1 MYITYN
7 IIYMGAAREPARGG
21 CAHGSSHVV
30 ALLLEWAAA
39 ERPLGTSVLH
49 NFGRP
54 SFPFHPFPF
63 TTETQANNLPEY
75 LQILYPRRGPGHLRP
90 RGIREVFRIFEACSE
105 TCHSAF
111 VASGLASIK
120 WVWSL
125 RVYRGC

>member
-63 TTETQANNLPEY
+63 TNRNSGKQSSRVSSDTLSAKRSGPSPPAWNKGSLSNL
-75 LQILYPRRGPGHLRP
+75 
-90 RGIREVFRIFEACSE
+90 
-105 TCHSAF
+105 
-111 VASGLASIK
+111 
-120 WVWSL
+120 
-125 RVYRGC
+125 